1 MSTISPPIKAK
12 AERRRTTKLT
22 QTMAKNKS
30 RLPKSETSQLNEVTH
45 PDMLSS
51 SQSGAIGTGLV
62 VSSGKPAATG
72 GLAFLVGS
80 YTMMSALIY
89 LVLPVLYTY
98 LLCQPCIL
106 YTRVNRDPCWGFIRH
121 YIPVWKPLLLFRYL
135 LLVFRE

>member
-30 RLPKSETSQLNEVTH
+30 RLPKSATSQLNEVTH
-45 PDMLSS
+45 PDMVSS
-51 SQSGAIGTGLV
+51 SHSGAIGTGLF
-62 VSSGKPAATG
+62 VSPGKPAATG

-80 YTMMSALIY
+80 YTMMSTLIY

-98 LLCQPCIL
+98 LLCQPCVCTLGLIEIL
-106 YTRVNRDPCWGFIRH
+106 VGDLSYSI
-121 YIPVWKPLLLFRYL
+121 YRYGNL
-135 LLVFRE
+135 CSYFDTSY